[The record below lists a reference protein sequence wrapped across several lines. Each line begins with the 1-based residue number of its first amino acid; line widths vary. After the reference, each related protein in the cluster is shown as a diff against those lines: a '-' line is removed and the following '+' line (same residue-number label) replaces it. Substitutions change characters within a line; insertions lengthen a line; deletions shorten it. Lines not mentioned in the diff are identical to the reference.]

1 MQLIALLEVTDYT
14 KPIESTADK
23 LAFGGQMLLIG
34 LGIVFG
40 VLILLWLS
48 LELFRLL
55 FSAFPKTACFKSLM
69 AKCNALSGRVKGCF
83 RRDAAPAKEPTPAP
97 APKPKKEKKKAQEP
111 VKEAPAAS
119 ASVDNTEL
127 VAVLAAAIAASE
139 DAPISSFR
147 VVSFRRV

>member
-55 FSAFPKTACFKSLM
+55 FSALPETEGFKGLI
-69 AKCNALSGRVKGCF
+69 AKCNAF
-83 RRDAAPAKEPTPAP
+83 RRFRREAAPAKESKPAP

-111 VKEAPAAS
+111 VKEAPAAL

-139 DAPISSFR
+139 DAPIGSFR